1 MFFNFTFRHFLTNP
15 RRLAFELENSTMR
28 GFWKRVIL
36 VFIASM
42 MLFSLRS
49 LWGVNTESLTPL
61 MTTMSTADY
70 TLARYASLFGSMF
83 WSLLYVA
90 FHLFGVAYVLSFI
103 IGIPF
108 KKLLPMQLLMTS
120 LLLIEKALVFLV
132 FYMTGTATNV
142 SFLSFGP
149 LAATFLE
156 LPFSIFFF
164 NQLTLTTAMIIG
176 YQYTYIRTA
185 TDISKKGRLLFT
197 LIAIHILMAIFT
209 ASIGLLPIE
218 SLFNSIVGGGAGHE

>member
-1 MFFNFTFRHFLTNP
+1 MFFNFTFRHFLANP
-15 RRLAFELENSTMR
+15 RQLAFELENSTMR

-36 VFIASM
+36 VFITGM
-42 MLFSLRS
+42 LLFSLRN
-49 LWGVNTESLTPL
+49 LWGVNTENLTP
-61 MTTMSTADY
+61 MMATMSTADY
-70 TLARYASLFGSMF
+70 TLARYAALFGSML

-90 FHLFGVAYVLSFI
+90 FHLFGVAYILSFI

-108 KKLLPMQLLMTS
+108 KKLLPMQLLMTG
-120 LLLIEKALVFLV
+120 LLLIEKALIFLV
-132 FYMTGTATNV
+132 YYTTGTATNV

-164 NQLTLTTAMIIG
+164 NQLTLTTALIIG
-176 YQYTYIRTA
+176 YQYNFIRTS

-197 LIAIHILMAIFT
+197 LIGIHIFMAIFT

-218 SLFNSIVGGGAGHE
+218 NLFNSIIGGGAGHE